1 MEKVKFLILGA
12 GPTGLGA
19 AYRLKEL
26 GEESFA
32 ILDAGDRPG
41 GLASSF
47 TDPHGFTWDIGGHV
61 LFSHYQYFDKLVDR
75 AVGEGGWLHH
85 QRESWIWIE
94 KRFVPYPMQNNI
106 RHLPQDAMWKCLA
119 GLIELYRNNKSQP
132 LNFREWILAT
142 FGQGIADLFM
152 FPYNLKVWAHP
163 LEMMQFSWIGERVA
177 ITDLRR
183 VTENIL
189 LAKDDLSWG
198 PNNTFRF
205 PKRGGTG
212 AIWLNVAKLVGEDK
226 IHLRETVVSIHA
238 GRQEV
243 CTVSGRRY
251 RYDKLI
257 STFPLDR
264 LALMLEDCPADIRKA
279 AEMLRHSSS
288 NIVGVGL
295 RGKPPAQLNTK
306 CWMYFPENDCPFYRA
321 TVFSNYSPQNVPE
334 GGGHWSLMAEVSES
348 ECKPVNRDTVVN
360 DVIQGMLNTGLIPSR
375 QDVVSTWLYHAPYGY
390 PIPTLDRDRALSQI
404 LPALERSGIYSRGR
418 FGAWK
423 YEVSNQDHSLMQGV
437 EVINRLVLE
446 IPEVT
451 LRYPEVANAN
461 WGRNL

>member
-26 GEESFA
+26 GEESFL
-32 ILDAGDRPG
+32 ILDFGDRPG

-47 TDPHGFTWDIGGHV
+47 ADAHGFTWDIGGHV

-75 AVGEGGWLHH
+75 ALGEDAWLHH

-106 RHLPQDAMWKCLA
+106 RYLPQDSMWKCLS
-119 GLIELYRNNKSQP
+119 GLIDLYRNNKLEP
-132 LNFREWILAT
+132 RNFREWILAT
-142 FGQGIADLFM
+142 FGQGIAELFM
-152 FPYNLKVWAHP
+152 FPYNFKVWAHP
-163 LEMMQFSWIGERVA
+163 LEMLQFGWIGERVA
-177 ITDLRR
+177 ITNLRR
-183 VTENIL
+183 VMENIL
-189 LAKDDLSWG
+189 FAKDDLSWG

-212 AIWLNVAKLVGEDK
+212 AIWQGVAKLVGEEK
-226 IHLRETVVSIHA
+226 IRLRETVVKLHS

-243 CTVSGRRY
+243 VTEGGRRY
-251 RYDKLI
+251 QYDTLI
-257 STFPLDR
+257 STFPIDR
-264 LALMLEDCPADIRKA
+264 LTSMLEDCPVEVKDA
-279 AEMLRHSSS
+279 AKMLRHSSS

-295 RGKPPAQLNTK
+295 RGAPPAQLNTK

-321 TVFSNYSPQNVPE
+321 TVFSNYSPRNVPE
-334 GGGHWSLMAEVSES
+334 GKGHWSLMAEVSES
-348 ECKPVNRDTVVN
+348 EFKPVDRDTVV
-360 DVIQGMLNTGLIPSR
+360 DGVIQGMVNTGLIQTR
-375 QDVVSTWLYHAPYGY
+375 DDVVSTWFYRAAYGY
-390 PIPTLDRDRALSQI
+390 PIPTLDRDRVLSLI
-404 LPALERSGIYSRGR
+404 LPALERAGIYSRGR

-437 EVINRLVLE
+437 ELINRLVLG

-451 LRYPEVANAN
+451 LAFPEIANAN
-461 WGRNL
+461 WGRKL